1 MPSNDVP
8 DMTKICQRHTPDNA
22 PDMPVENPHI
32 QGDQKN
38 RQIHKFSNFRGGS
51 TVLKDKQIL
60 TQFYYIV
67 SKL

>member
-1 MPSNDVP
+1 MTSNDVP
-8 DMTKICQRHTPDNA
+8 DMTKICPRHTPDNA

-32 QGDQKN
+32 QGDKKIARSTN
-38 RQIHKFSNFRGGS
+38 FQIFS
-51 TVLKDKQIL
+51 TVLKDKQII